1 MADIQP
7 SMVVLARESRGLRQS
22 DLARRLSVSSALLS
36 RIEAGVRA
44 VSEDLLPRLCE
55 TLDYPEA
62 FFTQTDAVIGFG
74 TSELFHRRKQSLSNR
89 TLDTIHAQINLRR
102 IHLTRLL
109 KNVDIGEVNIPL
121 LDVDDYDGDVESIA
135 RAVRAWWHVPHG
147 PVENMT
153 KLIEDARGVVIPFDF
168 GVSRIDAI
176 SQWPP
181 GMPPL
186 IFIDA
191 NSTGDRDRLTLAH
204 ELGHMVMH
212 TQNPNPE
219 MERQAYRFAAE
230 FLMPEKEVRPYL
242 FGLSLEKL
250 ATLKSFWKVS
260 MAALLKRATDLEV
273 ITQRHAKT
281 LWARMSRLGYR
292 TKEPIELDIPVEPP
306 SLYQEILDVHQ
317 NDLGY
322 GIDEFSKLVAMH
334 EHETRHL
341 YFGGAKHLRVVGNA

>member
-1 MADIQP
+1 
-7 SMVVLARESRGLRQS
+7 MVVLARESRGLRQS

-44 VSEDLLPRLCE
+44 VSDDVLRGLSE

-62 FFTQTDAVIGFG
+62 FFAQTDPVVGYG
-74 TSELFHRRKQSLSNR
+74 TSELFHRRKQNLSNR
-89 TLDTIHAQINLRR
+89 TLDAIHAQINLRR

-121 LDVDDYDGDVESIA
+121 LDVDDYHGDVEAIA
-135 RAVRAWWHVPHG
+135 RAVRAWWQVPRG
-147 PVENMT
+147 PIADMT
-153 KLIEDARGVVIPFDF
+153 KLIEEARALVIPFDF
-168 GVSRIDAI
+168 GVTRIDAI

-242 FGLSLEKL
+242 FSLSLEKL
-250 ATLKSFWKVS
+250 ANLKSFWKVS

-292 TKEPIELDIPVEPP
+292 IKEPVELDIPVETPT
-306 SLYQEILDVHQ
+306 LYQEIIDVHR
-317 NDLGY
+317 NELGF
-322 GIDEFSKLVAMH
+322 GIQEFSKLVTLH

-341 YFGGAKHLRVVGNA
+341 YFRDTGRLRVVST